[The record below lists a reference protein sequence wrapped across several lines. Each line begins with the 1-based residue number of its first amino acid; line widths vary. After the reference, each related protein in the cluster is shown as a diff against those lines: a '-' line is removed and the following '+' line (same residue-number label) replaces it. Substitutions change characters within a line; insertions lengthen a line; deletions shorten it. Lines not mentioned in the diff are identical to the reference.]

1 MTTATIETRFTIT
14 RRSRN
19 LGIGSTS
26 QPVQRRNPTTGA
38 TWLEIESVDAP
49 DVVGTLRD
57 VAAEYDR
64 VMRVNASHDYRVSF
78 FVGGVKVKRSEFAL
92 AMSTLLTPGSREYG
106 APRGERAPRYM
117 SDSEIVTAA

>member
-1 MTTATIETRFTIT
+1 MTTAMTETRFTIT

-49 DVVGTLRD
+49 DVVGTIAD
-57 VAAEYDR
+57 VEREYDR
-64 VMRVNASHDYRVSF
+64 VRRVNSGHDYRVAF
-78 FVGGVKVKRSEFAL
+78 FVGGVKVRRDEFL
-92 AMSTLLTPGSREYG
+92 AAMGLLLTPGHREYG
-106 APRGERAPRYM
+106 APRGSRAPRYM
-117 SDSEIVTAA
+117 SDAETVRAA

>member
-1 MTTATIETRFTIT
+1 MTTAATETHFTIT

-38 TWLEIESVDAP
+38 TWLEIESVDTP

-57 VAAEYDR
+57 VSAEYDR
-64 VMRVNASHDYRVSF
+64 VRRVNGGHDYRVSF
-78 FVGGVKVKRSEFAL
+78 FVGGVKVKRDEFAL
-92 AMSTLLTPGSREYG
+92 AMSMLLTPGQREHG
-106 APRGERAPRYM
+106 APRGERAPRYI
-117 SDSEIVTAA
+117 SDSEIVTA